1 VPPIVQYLCVCVC
14 GFSMYNIYCITEE
27 ISSTIR
33 FNRIKFNIA
42 CFLCICATNLIDDSF
57 NKVTARAGNDV

>member
-1 VPPIVQYLCVCVC
+1 
-14 GFSMYNIYCITEE
+14 MYNIYCITEE